1 MRHKLE
7 PLEHIIPMGDPNQNR
22 RYYMAIFTNQASLS
36 YNNTVTN
43 SNVVVGNVVETLEIT
58 KRAVVD
64 TYSLGD
70 SITYVV
76 TVVNSG
82 STAYNTLTLTDDLG
96 AYTSAT
102 TLVPLTYEDGSLLFY
117 IDGVLQPTPS
127 VTVDNGLV
135 VTGINL
141 PAGSSATFVYQVNA
155 NSFAPLDV
163 GSSIVNTVEL
173 TGDSLTEP
181 LTASATVTP
190 DTEARLSIS
199 KSLCPATVSENGQL
213 TYTFVIQNTGNTAT
227 ASTDELIVT
236 DTFDP
241 ILNNISVTYNGDTLT
256 AGTDYTYSN
265 GTFTTVNGVVSVPAA
280 TFTQSTDGTWV
291 IDPGVSV
298 ITVTG
303 TL

>member
-1 MRHKLE
+1 
-7 PLEHIIPMGDPNQNR
+7 
-22 RYYMAIFTNQASLS
+22 MAIFTNRASLS

-58 KRAVVD
+58 KRAVVS
-64 TYSLGD
+64 TYALGD

-82 STAYNTLTLTDDLG
+82 AVAYNTLTLTDNLG
-96 AYTSAT
+96 AYSSAP
-102 TLVPLTYEDGSLLFY
+102 TLIPLTYVEGSLLFY
-117 IDGVLQPTPS
+117 VDGVLQPTPV
-127 VTVDNGLV
+127 VTTGNGLV
-135 VTGINL
+135 VTGFNI

-163 GSSIVNTVEL
+163 GSSIVNLAEL
-173 TGDSLTEP
+173 TGDSITEP

-190 DTEARLSIS
+190 DARPRLSIS
-199 KSLCPATVSENGQL
+199 KSLSPATVSENGQL
-213 TYTFVIQNTGNTAT
+213 TYTFVIQNTGNTPTAAT
-227 ASTDELIVT
+227 DDLVVT

-256 AGTDYTYSN
+256 LGTDYTYTN
-265 GTFTTVNGVVSVPAA
+265 GTFATVNGVITVPAA
-280 TFTQSTDGTWV
+280 TYYQAPDGTW
-291 IDPGVSV
+291 ITDPGVSV

-303 TL
+303 TI